1 MLCPK
6 CMVEMRVDESG
17 YVQNEGTVYL
27 KQTFTCRNKNCKN
40 YGKEVESIYMP
51 LEITDDPDAHG
62 EPEEVTES

>member
-51 LEITDDPDAHG
+51 LEITDDPDAH
-62 EPEEVTES
+62 EVTES